1 MPVATTVL
9 RRTQFVLV
17 LHPVEDLLPAAN
29 VTVEDSSKKGE
40 GHYTRSMAD
49 SCKRIQRRKGRGWE
63 QDTDTAEG
71 CD

>member
-1 MPVATTVL
+1 VPV

-17 LHPVEDLLPAAN
+17 LRPVEDLRPAAI

-40 GHYTRSMAD
+40 GHYTRSMTG
-49 SCKRIQRRKGRGWE
+49 SCKRIQDRKRRGWE